1 MADLLL
7 KGSLSLNGNLSLNT
21 SAGGKVKANG
31 VEVLVQGERGVGT
44 AHGIAPAPVPIPPP
58 PAVPLEPGV
67 QVWIFRSFNVTV
79 KANGK
84 AIVAQGL
91 CAQGSPSPGMATW
104 PGMVQPS
111 SVNPTIKV
119 NGIPANVVGDQ
130 GLILP
135 TGAPVPF
142 TASGQG

>member
-1 MADLLL
+1 MGDLLL
-7 KGSLSLNGNLSLNT
+7 KGTLSLMGTLKLKT

-31 VEVLVQGERGVGT
+31 VEVLVEGQRGAGT
-44 AHGIAPAPVPIPPP
+44 AHGTAPAPVPIPPP
-58 PAVPLEPGV
+58 PAAPSDPGV
-67 QVWIFRSFNVTV
+67 QVWIFKSFNPTVT
-79 KANGK
+79 ANDK

-91 CAQGSPSPGMATW
+91 CAQGNPGTATW

-119 NGIPANVVGDQ
+119 NGIPANVMGDQ
-130 GLILP
+130 GIILP

-142 TASGQG
+142 TTSGQQ